1 MLCCCYPFL
10 NEMFLSVLC
19 DATSGLDAALLKDSM
34 PLREPEKDRELLGL
48 SWTVMTRP
56 LTQGHCKS
64 WTLDSGFDLWTGLNR
79 LWTDIWT
86 NFFYKCTLEVVNLL
100 ISVSEDVV

>member
-48 SWTVMTRP
+48 SWTV
-56 LTQGHCKS
+56 
-64 WTLDSGFDLWTGLNR
+64 
-79 LWTDIWT
+79 I
-86 NFFYKCTLEVVNLL
+86 
-100 ISVSEDVV
+100 